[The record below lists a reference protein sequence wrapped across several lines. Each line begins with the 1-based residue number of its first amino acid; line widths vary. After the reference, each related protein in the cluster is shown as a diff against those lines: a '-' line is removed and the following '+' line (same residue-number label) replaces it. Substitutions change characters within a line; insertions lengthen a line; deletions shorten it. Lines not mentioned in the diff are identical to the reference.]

1 VKGEGKDNQMPIAT
15 TENIYQM
22 VYSLMRE
29 EGLDTE
35 QVRERLC
42 NEVDAA
48 CDSIEYGEDDEQ
60 DGKVSP

>member
-1 VKGEGKDNQMPIAT
+1 MPMAT
-15 TENIYQM
+15 TENIYQV

-35 QVRERLC
+35 QVRERLR

-48 CDSIEYGEDDEQ
+48 CDSIEYGEDDED
-60 DGKVSP
+60 DGGVSP